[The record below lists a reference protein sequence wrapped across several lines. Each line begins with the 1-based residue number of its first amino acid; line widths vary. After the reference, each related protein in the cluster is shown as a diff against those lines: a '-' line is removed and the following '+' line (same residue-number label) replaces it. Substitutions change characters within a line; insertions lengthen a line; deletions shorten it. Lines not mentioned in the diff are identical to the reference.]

1 MQRFRSTVPVLLLQL
16 LTLAGVSIAHARKR
30 SNRKIRPWVKQCQKA
45 NAVTKDKDGNDER
58 KVVNIILTH
67 HDRQNGNSGRV
78 SAAECQIDGQ
88 DKLHFMIMAPLDMQI
103 RPISGSWR

>member
-1 MQRFRSTVPVLLLQL
+1 MRWKPRGSAGALD
-16 LTLAGVSIAHARKR
+16 TLETIKPQDSAWVISAR
-30 SNRKIRPWVKQCQKA
+30 RPTPSPRTRMATMK
-45 NAVTKDKDGNDER
+45 G

-67 HDRQNGNSGRV
+67 HDRQNGNSGMV

-88 DKLHFMIMAPLDMQI
+88 DKQDFMIMVPLDMQI